1 MSDPQRQRLPKR
13 KPAVVAIKGTAG
25 PDIITQSD
33 LEKIS
38 ELQAVVWKIDREV
51 HLAVERL
58 RARLF
63 QGARLEEGPL
73 VFDQELKMVRRR
85 MAG

>member
-1 MSDPQRQRLPKR
+1 MGNEMSPKR
-13 KPAVVAIKGTAG
+13 KPPVVAIKGSAR
-25 PDIITQSD
+25 PDIITQQELVAIGD
-33 LEKIS
+33 
-38 ELQAVVWKIDREV
+38 LQASVWQVERAV

-63 QGARLEEGPL
+63 QGASLEDGPL

-85 MAG
+85 KTG